1 MGGDME
7 NQNQKQVETRDTI
20 SFVRFPIFKK
30 NRQLWGYRVRC
41 IDRQGDA
48 GHRLP
53 GGGDVSALVSSNS
66 CMGLERLLSKGKCL
80 MVDLGQKS
88 ILKAIPY
95 VLPPENS
102 VIRISET
109 IPMDASMMT
118 ALEGLK
124 SDGYRLAVSRFS
136 GEKKL
141 SNLYRFADILCLR
154 TSGKSRDALS
164 ILADAANPF
173 HSKLLGEQVRDAVHF
188 DRCSDLG
195 FSLFQ
200 GSFFKK
206 PEKISV
212 RKISSN
218 EAARFKLMKI
228 IEEDAPDLENLT
240 ETIQSDVTISLR
252 LLTYLNSAAF
262 GFRSKI
268 NSIQQA
274 ITLLGWENMKKWLRV
289 VVLSDVSKHTYA
301 QDLVLLSSQR
311 GKFLETLVQDHDYW
325 GFSPD
330 SMFLLGVFSL
340 LDALLGMPMEKVV
353 LHLPLEETLKAALR
367 RDVGSE
373 YTPFLN
379 LVECFEDADWDEA
392 DRMIQQLS
400 MDGDKVK
407 GAFHSAVEWANELDC
422 LHT

>member
-1 MGGDME
+1 
-7 NQNQKQVETRDTI
+7 
-20 SFVRFPIFKK
+20 
-30 NRQLWGYRVRC
+30 
-41 IDRQGDA
+41 
-48 GHRLP
+48 
-53 GGGDVSALVSSNS
+53 
-66 CMGLERLLSKGKCL
+66 

-95 VLPPENS
+95 ILPPGNS
-102 VIRISET
+102 VIRISEN
-109 IPMDASMMT
+109 IPMDASIIS

-136 GEKKL
+136 GDDKL
-141 SNLYRFADILCLR
+141 SGLYGMADILCLK
-154 TSGKSRDALS
+154 TSGKNRETLS
-164 ILADAANPF
+164 IMTDAARPF
-173 HSKLLGEQVRDAVHF
+173 QSKLMGEQVQDVVQF

-200 GSFFKK
+200 GAFFKK

-218 EAARFKLMKI
+218 EASRFKLMKI
-228 IEEDAPDLENLT
+228 IEADAPDPEELA
-240 ETIQSDVTISLR
+240 ETIQGDVTISLR

-274 ITLLGWENMKKWLRV
+274 IALLGWENMKKWLRV
-289 VVLSDVSKHTYA
+289 VVLSDVSKHSYA

-311 GKFLETLVQDHDYW
+311 GKFLETIVTDHDYW

-353 LHLPLEETLKAALR
+353 QHLPLEEKLKAALR
-367 RDVGSE
+367 RDDGSE
-373 YTPFLN
+373 YAPLMS
-379 LVECFEDADWDEA
+379 LAECMEDADWDEA
-392 DRMIQQLS
+392 DRMIRQLS

-407 GAFHSAVEWANELDC
+407 SAFHSAVEWANELVCIDE
-422 LHT
+422 